1 MSNEI
6 EPTLWA
12 IQEKALKPSASSQ
25 SPEEQAAINEYQELY
40 QLLEQLPEDQP
51 PSILA
56 QSVTSTITKRH
67 RKQFASKVLI
77 VGLCLLLVIGLVA
90 GLLLLLPQSALF
102 SQFSDSLQIPLI
114 FATAGVFGLL
124 GYVLKKLTN

>member
-6 EPTLWA
+6 DPTLWA

-67 RKQFASKVLI
+67 RKQFASKILMVGLCLFLI
-77 VGLCLLLVIGLVA
+77 VGLIMGLI
-90 GLLLLLPQSALF
+90 LLLPQSELLTQV
-102 SQFSDSLQIPLI
+102 SQVIPLPMVTL
-114 FATAGVFGLL
+114 ALVF
-124 GYVLKKLTN
+124 VVAINMIIRRNQ

>member
-12 IQEKALKPSASSQ
+12 IQQKALKPSASSQ

-51 PSILA
+51 PSMLA
-56 QSVTSTITKRH
+56 QTVTSTIVKRH

-77 VGLCLLLVIGLVA
+77 VGLCLFLIVGLVM
-90 GLLLLLPQSALF
+90 GLIILLPQSALF
-102 SQFSDSLQIPLI
+102 SQISGSLQIPLI

-124 GYVLKKLTN
+124 GYVLKNIN

>member
-12 IQEKALKPSASSQ
+12 IQQKALKPSASSQ

-40 QLLEQLPEDQP
+40 QLLEQLPADE
-51 PSILA
+51 PSAILA
-56 QSVTSTITKRH
+56 QSVTTTIIKRH

-77 VGLCLLLVIGLVA
+77 VGLCLFLIVGLVM
-90 GLLLLLPQSALF
+90 GLILLLPQSVLLTQV
-102 SQFSDSLQIPLI
+102 SQVIPLPMVTL
-114 FATAGVFGLL
+114 ALVF
-124 GYVLKKLTN
+124 VVAINIIIRRNQ